1 MTIYET
7 SIPKS
12 MLSVVLVQRL
22 LMKIYVPSG
31 SELCLSPS
39 LYLILCNLFF
49 IFNPD
54 LFLKRLHVVSSS
66 SISLVSGFRSLCL
79 SLRYN
84 ISLSSNT

>member
-49 IFNPD
+49 IFKPD
-54 LFLKRLHVVSSS
+54 LFL
-66 SISLVSGFRSLCL
+66 
-79 SLRYN
+79 
-84 ISLSSNT
+84 

>member
-1 MTIYET
+1 
-7 SIPKS
+7 

-54 LFLKRLHVVSSS
+54 LFL
-66 SISLVSGFRSLCL
+66 
-79 SLRYN
+79 
-84 ISLSSNT
+84 